1 MQFVFRSVLTAVFLA
16 MASVADAGPFEDGEA
31 AYQRHDYTTALQVW
45 RALADQGDAL
55 AQNALG
61 VLYAQ
66 GQGVTQDYAEAV
78 KWYSKA
84 ADQELAIAQCNLAD
98 MYRQGQGVTQDY
110 AEAASWYELAAKQ
123 GHARAE
129 YRLGLMYSQG
139 QGVPKD
145 DARAMRW
152 FRLAADQGNADA
164 QAKLAPAP
172 PQATPNHSTNQP
184 SDRPSLGC
192 ARTGVPGLSFRHLE
206 YMTEI
211 ISMMNCGQPFNRYT
225 VDDFMC
231 DPMFKGLSWH
241 QARMVARMTSIA
253 KCGQLPVNSMPD

>member
-110 AEAASWYELAAKQ
+110 A
-123 GHARAE
+123 
-129 YRLGLMYSQG
+129 
-139 QGVPKD
+139 
-145 DARAMRW
+145 
-152 FRLAADQGNADA
+152 
-164 QAKLAPAP
+164 
-172 PQATPNHSTNQP
+172 
-184 SDRPSLGC
+184 
-192 ARTGVPGLSFRHLE
+192 
-206 YMTEI
+206 
-211 ISMMNCGQPFNRYT
+211 
-225 VDDFMC
+225 
-231 DPMFKGLSWH
+231 
-241 QARMVARMTSIA
+241 
-253 KCGQLPVNSMPD
+253 